1 MTGVQTCALPICKN
15 WFNYNEII
23 RQVTLMIQD
32 WVIDN
37 PEDNRFTF
45 VHTAIPGAENMI
57 TEYIGKTESFLRQK
71 GYSIKEEIVRGNKS
85 APHLNDINI
94 IERGADLAL
103 IFMTDGCKRTS
114 ACLNLIKEYGIP
126 YKLIKD

>member
-1 MTGVQTCALPICKN
+1 MRIAVFGSKN

-71 GYSIKEEIVRGNKS
+71 GYSIKEEIVRGKIGR
-85 APHLNDINI
+85 AHV
-94 IERGADLAL
+94 
-103 IFMTDGCKRTS
+103 
-114 ACLNLIKEYGIP
+114 
-126 YKLIKD
+126 